1 MRIPL
6 FFVFLLP
13 MLECAAQVVQVIDPL
28 DYRPIADVVISD
40 TKYTKSVKTNLVG
53 QVSLA
58 PFSAKDSLVF
68 ENPYY
73 NTKKV
78 SYKTLKK
85 DGFKMFLLDKSFMFE
100 IEVDD
105 GLKRDPPKT
114 STNSQIKILAPDE
127 IANINAQTTA
137 DMLESTGSVMVQK
150 SQAGG
155 GSPII
160 RGFEANRILLV
171 VDGVRMNNA
180 IYRSGHLQN
189 AITVD
194 NNVLQ
199 STDIYFGPGSVI
211 YGSDALGGVIHFHT
225 KTPRFKGA
233 QDFTGAS
240 VKSIAR
246 YSSINQERT
255 GHIDLE
261 LGGKKWAYLASLTRS
276 SFGDLRMG
284 LNRVHGFDD
293 FGLVRQYAQRI
304 NGKDSAV
311 INADPSVQVGTA
323 YGQYDVLQ
331 KVRYK
336 ASQNFDLIW
345 NTQYSTSTNIGRFDR
360 LNDTLNGT
368 PKYAEWYYGP
378 QRRLLTSLKGVLSNQ
393 SGFFNKASFIVAFQD
408 IDEDRI
414 NRKFNNDWRNSR
426 FEDVQVYS
434 LNLDFAKTLNE
445 RQSISYGAE
454 ATHNIVTSTAYSQN
468 IQTLEKVSTSTRYPD
483 GGSTMSTFATYFAY
497 DRKLSKYAILKSGVR
512 YSRAVLKSSFLD
524 SSLLKLPFD
533 EINFNGGAL
542 SGSLGIMVEP
552 DPTSKVNFILS
563 TGFRSPN
570 VDDYGKVFEK
580 NGYVV
585 VPNNELKPENA
596 YNGEISFVK
605 SFRKTI
611 KTVTSSEQ
619 KAEAIRLGAGVFYT
633 QLTNTIVR
641 VNHQLNGEDS
651 ILYDGELARVQTN
664 SNASNAFLLGGSA
677 ECMIRF
683 TPSIN
688 WNTTVTYS
696 FGEDLSN
703 SAPLGHIPPIYGQS
717 TINLARRRWNMSV
730 FARFNGAKQA
740 IDYSP
745 NGEDNLAEATKNG
758 TPAWYTINLKLGI
771 HLHEY
776 ALLQLGCYNLF
787 DQHYK
792 QFASGISAP
801 GRNLSFTLRMGLN
814 KRN

>member
-1 MRIPL
+1 MKLPAL
-6 FFVFLLP
+6 FFLLLP
-13 MLECAAQVVQVIDPL
+13 MLEGNAQVVQVIDPL
-28 DYRPIADVVISD
+28 EYRPIPDVVISD
-40 TKYTKSVKTNLVG
+40 AKFTKSVKTNLVG

-58 PFSAKDSLVF
+58 SFNTKDSLVF
-68 ENPYY
+68 ENAFY

-78 SYKTLKK
+78 AYKTLKK
-85 DGFKMFLLDKSFMFE
+85 DGFKMFLLDKSFLFE

-105 GLKRDPPKT
+105 GLKREPPKT
-114 STNSQIKILAPDE
+114 STNSQIKIVGPED

-155 GSPII
+155 GSPVI

-194 NNVLQ
+194 NNILQ

-225 KTPRFKGA
+225 KTPRLKGD

-240 VKSIAR
+240 VRSLAR
-246 YSSINQERT
+246 YSTVNQERT
-255 GHIDLE
+255 GHIDVE
-261 LGGKKWAYLASLTRS
+261 LGGKKWAYLTSLTRS

-284 LNRVHGFDD
+284 TKRVHGYED
-293 FGLVRQYAQRI
+293 FGLMRQYVERI
-304 NGKDSAV
+304 NGVDSAV
-311 INADPSVQVGTA
+311 LNKDPNVQVGTA
-323 YGQYDVLQ
+323 YGQYDFLQ

-336 ASQNFDLIW
+336 ASENLDLIW

-360 LNDTLNGT
+360 LNDTLDGK

-378 QRRLLTSLKGVLSNQ
+378 QRRILTSLKGAISKQ
-393 SGFFNKASFIVAFQD
+393 SSLFNKASFIVAFQK

-414 NRKFNNDWRNSR
+414 NRKFNNDWRNNR

-434 LNLDFAKTLNE
+434 LNVDFAKNLDDKQTV
-445 RQSISYGAE
+445 SYGAE
-454 ATHNIVTSTAYSQN
+454 ATHNTVKSTAYSQN
-468 IQTLEKVSTSTRYPD
+468 IQTLEKVITSTRYPD

-497 DRKLSKYAILKSGVR
+497 DRKVSKYAVFNSGVR
-512 YSRAVLKSSFLD
+512 YSRAILNSTFSD
-524 SSLLKLPFD
+524 TSLLHLPFD

-542 SGSLGIMVEP
+542 SGSIGIMVEP

-580 NGYVV
+580 NGNVV
-585 VPNNELKPENA
+585 VPNNQLKPENA

-641 VNHQLNGEDS
+641 VDYQLNGQDS

-688 WNTTVTYS
+688 WNTTITYT

-703 SAPLGHIPPIYGQS
+703 SAPLGHIPPLYAQS
-717 TINLARRRWNMSV
+717 TLKLTRRNWNMSL

-745 NGEDNLAEATKNG
+745 NGEDNLAEATKEG
-758 TPAWYTINLKLGI
+758 TPPWHTFNLKVGINL
-771 HLHEY
+771 HQY
-776 ALLQLGCYNLF
+776 VLLQLSCYNIL
-787 DQHYK
+787 DYHYK

-801 GRNLSFTLRMGLN
+801 GRNISFTLRLGLN